1 VAKRKKARDLTTE
14 GAMRRLFPK
23 EVREELKKEALKARD
38 KATKRHSK

>member
-23 EVREELKKEALKARD
+23 EVREELKKEAQKARA